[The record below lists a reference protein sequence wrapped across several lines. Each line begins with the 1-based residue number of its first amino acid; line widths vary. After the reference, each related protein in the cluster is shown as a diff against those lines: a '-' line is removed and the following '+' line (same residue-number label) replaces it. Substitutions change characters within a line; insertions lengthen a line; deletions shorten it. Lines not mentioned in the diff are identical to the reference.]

1 MSTPLN
7 ISVEEL
13 SLICFEDFENQ
24 NYPLRLAYYKDNKY
38 FYKGE
43 FSARTNGIG
52 ETRSF
57 RAYLN
62 EFIKSYKPKLINKEK
77 DLWLALKSNGE
88 FVVTKGEQGKRASP
102 LSKDEALLFNLI
114 CYINLVRFWDDFNEI
129 RNINSEKTPVVIK
142 LSKDFSL
149 CSAFTLNC
157 LLNISE
163 KLNRRLVIQQ
173 SDD

>member
-7 ISVEEL
+7 ISAEEL
-13 SLICFEDFENQ
+13 SLISFEDFEKQ

-62 EFIKSYKPKLINKEK
+62 EFIKSYKPELINKEK
-77 DLWLALKSNGE
+77 DLWLYLKDNGE
-88 FVVTKGEQGKRASP
+88 FVVTKGENGETTVDLTP
-102 LSKDEALLFNLI
+102 KDLFLYNLLCFL
-114 CYINLVRFWDDFNEI
+114 NLVRFWDEFNEI
-129 RNINSEKTPVVIK
+129 RNINTEKNPVVIK

-149 CSAFTLNC
+149 CSEFTLNY
-157 LLNISE
+157 LLNISRE
-163 KLNRRLVIQQ
+163 LNMQVVIKF
-173 SDD
+173 